1 MEQWKEEYPAEAIRR
16 EDKVKAE
23 RLIGSGRMSEKFLR
37 KRSQQEDGIV
47 DFDEEEDRRRV
58 RKQAEMK
65 RMGKK
70 KVGNGD
76 LREGSV
82 RDTEEW
88 EDMEFSES
96 DDWS

>member
-1 MEQWKEEYPAEAIRR
+1 
-16 EDKVKAE
+16 
-23 RLIGSGRMSEKFLR
+23 
-37 KRSQQEDGIV
+37 
-47 DFDEEEDRRRV
+47 
-58 RKQAEMK
+58 MK